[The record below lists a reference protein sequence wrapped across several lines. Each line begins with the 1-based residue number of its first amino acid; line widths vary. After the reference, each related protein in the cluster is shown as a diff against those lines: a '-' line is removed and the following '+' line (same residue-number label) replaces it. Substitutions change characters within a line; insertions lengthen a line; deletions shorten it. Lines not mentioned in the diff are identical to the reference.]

1 MFFLAKYIPTEYN
14 YEIYNKELIAII
26 KVFKE

>member
-1 MFFLAKYIPTEYN
+1 MFFLAKYIPVKYN
-14 YEIYNKELIAII
+14 YKIYDKELIAII